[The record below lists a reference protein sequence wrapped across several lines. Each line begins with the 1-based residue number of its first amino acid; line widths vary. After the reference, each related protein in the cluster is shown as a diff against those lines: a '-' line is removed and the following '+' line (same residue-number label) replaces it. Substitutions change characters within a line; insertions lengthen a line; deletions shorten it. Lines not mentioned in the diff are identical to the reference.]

1 MELSNARVVVT
12 GGAGAIGSHVVDL
25 LAAEGAHVV
34 AFDCFAT
41 GAALDNLTDALATG
55 RVEVARGDLRDAAA
69 VEGACRGADFV
80 FNLAAARIDQ
90 CRARPELALGVNITG
105 TFNVL
110 QAALAAG
117 VLKVVYASAG
127 AAYGEPRYVPVDE
140 EHPLEPL
147 GLYAASKAAGEHLGV
162 GFHVE
167 HGLPF
172 MALRFFNIHGPRHDH
187 AGNRSQIIPSWL
199 ACLEEGTPPRI
210 FGDGSQTMDFVYI
223 TDAARAML
231 LAARSDRSIGAY
243 NVCSGIETSAAHL
256 AEVMIRLT
264 GSELRPVFEQG
275 NGAGVR
281 RRCGS
286 PVRAEAE
293 LGFRAEVGLEEGLRA
308 TIAWRRKLCRAA

>member
-1 MELSNARVVVT
+1 
-12 GGAGAIGSHVVDL
+12 VVDL

-34 AFDCFAT
+34 IFDSLST
-41 GAALDNLTDALATG
+41 GAALDNLKESLATG
-55 RVEVARGDLRDAAA
+55 RVEMVRGDLRDAAA
-69 VEGACRGADFV
+69 LEGACQGADFV
-80 FNLAAARIDQ
+80 FHLAAARIDQ
-90 CRARPELALGVNITG
+90 CRSRPDLALGVNITG

-110 QAALAAG
+110 QAALDCG
-117 VLKVVYASAG
+117 VRKVVYASAA

-147 GLYAASKAAGEHLGV
+147 GLYAASKAAGEHMGV

-172 MALRFFNIHGPRHDH
+172 IALRFFNIYGPRHDH
-187 AGNRSQIIPSWL
+187 SGNRSQIVPSWL
-199 ACLEEGTPPRI
+199 ACLEEGKPPRI

-223 TDAARAML
+223 GDAARAVVV
-231 LAARSDRSIGAY
+231 AAKSERSLGAY
-243 NVCSGIETSAAHL
+243 NVCRGVETSAAEL
-256 AEVMIRLT
+256 AGLLVDLM
-264 GSELRPVFEQG
+264 GSSLRPVFEQG

-293 LGFRAEVGLEEGLRA
+293 LGFLAQVGLEEGLRA
-308 TIAWRRKLCRAA
+308 TIAWRKALCRAA

>member
-1 MELSNARVVVT
+1 VELRDARVVVT

-25 LAAEGAHVV
+25 LVAEGADVV
-34 AFDCFAT
+34 VFDCLAT
-41 GAALDNLTDALATG
+41 GAALDNLKDALTTG
-55 RVEVARGDLRDAAA
+55 LVELVRGDLRDAAA
-69 VEGACRGADFV
+69 VEQACQGADFV
-80 FNLAAARIDQ
+80 FHLAAARIDQ
-90 CRARPELALGVNITG
+90 CRARPDLALGVNITG

-110 QAALAAG
+110 QAALGAG
-117 VLKVVYASAG
+117 VQKVVYASAG

-172 MALRFFNIHGPRHDH
+172 IALRFFNIYGPRHDH

-199 ACLEEGTPPRI
+199 ACLEEGKPPRI

-223 TDAARAML
+223 ADAARAML
-231 LAARSDRSIGAY
+231 VAAQSDRSLGAY
-243 NVCSGIETSAAHL
+243 NVCRGIETSAAQL
-256 AEVMIRLT
+256 ADILIDLT
-264 GSELRPVFEQG
+264 GSSLRPVFEQG

-293 LGFRAEVGLEEGLRA
+293 LGFRAEVEIEEGLQA
-308 TIAWRRKLCRAA
+308 TIAWRRALCQAA